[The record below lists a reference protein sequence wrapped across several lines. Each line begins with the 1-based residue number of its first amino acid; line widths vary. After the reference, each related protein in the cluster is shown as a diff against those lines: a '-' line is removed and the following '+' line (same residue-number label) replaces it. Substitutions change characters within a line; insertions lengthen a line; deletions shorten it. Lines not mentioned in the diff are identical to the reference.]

1 MAAIVTAKELERQAR
16 LAYEGMGYKL
26 FLVNDPDG
34 DLTPGSL
41 ATEWEA
47 LECSGGG
54 YAALSGVIGAGAL
67 NVRSGRW
74 RQPVITWTFTSDSD
88 GFTFTHRALLLSRI
102 TTATIAT
109 AGRTGGA
116 ATITTTAPHGFEVGD
131 VVTIAG
137 SANAAFNG
145 TWTLTG
151 VSGWTAF
158 TFALAGATITAAAQT
173 GTAKRSVPNE
183 YLHSIRVYAP
193 ALRLV
198 AGESRGGTIS
208 LEEGL

>member
-1 MAAIVTAKELERQAR
+1 
-16 LAYEGMGYKL
+16 
-26 FLVNDPDG
+26 
-34 DLTPGSL
+34 
-41 ATEWEA
+41 
-47 LECSGGG
+47 
-54 YAALSGVIGAGAL
+54 
-67 NVRSGRW
+67 
-74 RQPVITWTFTSDSD
+74 
-88 GFTFTHRALLLSRI
+88 
-102 TTATIAT
+102 
-109 AGRTGGA
+109 
-116 ATITTTAPHGFEVGD
+116 

-145 TWTLTG
+145 TWTITG
-151 VSGWTAF
+151 VSGWTTF

-173 GTAKRSVPNE
+173 GTAQRSVPNE